1 MSDQTSDQRMPTRK
15 SRLRPRGSRTR
26 FSRPHYVLKLFS
38 RLLAFW
44 DAFRR
49 PILVAIIAI
58 SLAGLLASLSPHTR
72 RALFTGFF
80 EQRSLV
86 LLLLGFNLITLS
98 LLWSSGQRLDTSI
111 YLMFNLRGYHPLWL
125 DRVMWA
131 FTQLGN
137 GFVGLLL
144 AASFYYLDQR
154 RLAVELLLGILTLW
168 LAVEI
173 IKAIIERARPFIT
186 LETSRVIGWRERG
199 KSFPSGHSSQAFFM
213 VTLLAHHF
221 NTGPLL
227 SAVLY
232 GLAVVVGFTR
242 IYVGA
247 HYPRDVIG
255 GAILGS
261 VWGLMT
267 SLIEAYL
274 MTGQF

>member
-1 MSDQTSDQRMPTRK
+1 MSDQTREHR
-15 SRLRPRGSRTR
+15 SRSRRSRPR
-26 FSRPHYVLKLFS
+26 PQLFS

-49 PILVAIIAI
+49 LILVAIIT
-58 SLAGLLASLSPHTR
+58 LFLVGLLASLSPHTR
-72 RALFTGFF
+72 RALFTGLF

-131 FTQLGN
+131 LTQLGN
-137 GFVGLLL
+137 GLIGLLL
-144 AASFYYLDQR
+144 AASFYYLGQR
-154 RLAVELLLGILTLW
+154 HLAVELLLGILSLW
-168 LAVEI
+168 LAVEM
-173 IKAIIERARPFIT
+173 IKAIIERSRPFIT
-186 LETSRVIGWRERG
+186 LESSRVIGWRERG
-199 KSFPSGHSSQAFFM
+199 KSFPSGHSAQAFFM

-227 SAVLY
+227 SAILY
-232 GLAVVVGFTR
+232 GLAAVVAFTR

-261 VWGLMT
+261 VWGLMI

-274 MTGQF
+274 VTGQF